1 VEPDIRYARNVD
13 VAIAYQ
19 VVGQGDRDLVLVP
32 DYMSN
37 LVYDWESRYFR
48 DMYLRF
54 ARSFRLIL
62 FDKRGTGLS
71 DHGGGAFAALETR
84 MEDLRAVL
92 DAAGSERAV
101 VLGQHEGG
109 AMAALYAATY
119 PERTEALVL
128 FQAATEGT
136 DDPER
141 ERSLDALRDNWGTQR
156 LADTMLAEV
165 CPTLLR
171 SEADRLWFAN
181 RLRVGAS
188 PEVAYQLNRVFMET
202 DLSDVLPA
210 IRVPTLVLYRSDVD
224 GNEQDTL
231 AMSALIPDA
240 RVVRLAGNDYWGMF
254 LSPGIVD
261 EVESFVESVGDEIGT
276 NSVLAT
282 LVFTDLADS
291 TALAHR
297 LGDRGWAE
305 MVERH
310 HAAVRAELRRFRGV
324 EVDTAGDGFFA
335 TFDGPARAI
344 RCGCAIRDA
353 LRELDLRVRVGIH
366 TGECA
371 LAGGKP
377 SGVAVSTAARV
388 AATAEPGEV
397 LISQTVKDLV
407 AGSGIAFVDRG
418 ESELKGIPGTWRLYS
433 VV

>member
-305 MVERH
+305 MVGTTRPCGPSFGVS
-310 HAAVRAELRRFRGV
+310 AASRSTLPATASSRRSTDRRGRSAAGARSETRCASSTCASASESTRASVRLPAASLPGSPSRPRRGSRQPPS
-324 EVDTAGDGFFA
+324 
-335 TFDGPARAI
+335 PAR
-344 RCGCAIRDA
+344 
-353 LRELDLRVRVGIH
+353 
-366 TGECA
+366 
-371 LAGGKP
+371 
-377 SGVAVSTAARV
+377 
-388 AATAEPGEV
+388 
-397 LISQTVKDLV
+397 
-407 AGSGIAFVDRG
+407 
-418 ESELKGIPGTWRLYS
+418 YS
-433 VV
+433 SRRR

>member
-1 VEPDIRYARNVD
+1 MEPDIRYARNGD
-13 VAIAYQ
+13 VAVAYQ
-19 VVGQGDRDLVLVP
+19 VVGQAERDLVLVP

-37 LVYDWESRYFR
+37 LVFDWESPYLRE
-48 DMYLRF
+48 MYLRF
-54 ARSFRLIL
+54 ARSFRVIL

-71 DHGGGAFAALETR
+71 DHGGGAFAALDTR

-128 FQAATEGT
+128 FQTATSA
-136 DDPER
+136 DDPEW
-141 ERSLDALRDNWGTQR
+141 ERSLPSLREKWGTQA
-156 LADTMLAEV
+156 LADALLADV

-188 PEVAYQLNRVFMET
+188 PEVAYQLNKVFLET
-202 DLSDVLPA
+202 DLTDVLPA
-210 IRVPTLVLYRSDVD
+210 IRVPTLVLYRSDL
-224 GNEQDTL
+224 GGHEQDTL
-231 AMSALIPDA
+231 EMSALIPDA
-240 RVVRLAGNDYWGMF
+240 RVVRLGGDDYWGMF
-254 LSPGIVD
+254 LSPEIVD
-261 EVESFVESVGDEIGT
+261 EVEAFVETIGDEIGT

-282 LVFTDLADS
+282 VVFTDLVDS
-291 TALAHR
+291 TVLAHR
-297 LGDRGWAE
+297 LGDRAWAE
-305 MVERH
+305 LVERH
-310 HAAVRAELRRFRGV
+310 HAAVRGELRRFRGV

-353 LRELDLRVRVGIH
+353 LRDLDLRVRVGVH

-377 SGVAVSTAARV
+377 SGIAVSTGARV
-388 AATAEPGEV
+388 AASADPGEV
-397 LISQTVKDLV
+397 LVSQTVKDLV
-407 AGSGIAFVDRG
+407 AGSGIEFAGRG
-418 ESELKGIPGTWRLYS
+418 ERELKGVPGTWRLYS